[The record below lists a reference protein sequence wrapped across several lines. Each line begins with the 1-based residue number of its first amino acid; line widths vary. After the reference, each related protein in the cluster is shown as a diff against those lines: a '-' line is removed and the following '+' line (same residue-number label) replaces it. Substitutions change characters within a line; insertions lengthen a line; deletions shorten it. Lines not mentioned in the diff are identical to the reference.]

1 MSPKYSPQI
10 MEHFQ
15 NPRHQGVLEG
25 NGLEVRV
32 TNPVCGDF
40 LLLKV
45 QEEEGRIVAA
55 RFQAEGCLPT
65 VAAGSWLCEWLH
77 GKSREEALAL
87 RPEEMEKGLG
97 GLPRA
102 KKHVLALALGA
113 VAEVFAG
120 ERPEVK
126 TN

>member
-1 MSPKYSPQI
+1 

-15 NPRHQGVLEG
+15 NPRHQGALEG
-25 NGLEVRV
+25 GGLEARV

-45 QEEEGRIVAA
+45 REENGRIVAA

-65 VAAGSWLCEWLH
+65 IAAGSWLCEWLH
-77 GKSREEALAL
+77 GKSRDQALAL
-87 RPEEMEKGLG
+87 RSEEMEEALG

-113 VAEVFAG
+113 VAEVFSSKG
-120 ERPEVK
+120 PEVK
-126 TN
+126 DK